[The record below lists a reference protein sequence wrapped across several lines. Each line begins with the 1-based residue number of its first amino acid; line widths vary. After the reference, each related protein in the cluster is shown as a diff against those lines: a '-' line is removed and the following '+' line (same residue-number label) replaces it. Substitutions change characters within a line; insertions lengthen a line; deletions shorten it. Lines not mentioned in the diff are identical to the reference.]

1 MARTVDDL
9 ILQSKTMI
17 NMAAQKDG
25 VSFGGEPLIH
35 APWREYNTSKKLKI
49 GWYTDD
55 KAIRVRASAVKSR
68 WTMASRRRLRLPDE
82 PSVCSSR

>member
-9 ILQSKTMI
+9 ILQSRTMI

-35 APWREYNTSKKLKI
+35 APWREYDAPKKLRI

-55 KAIRVRASAVKSR
+55 KAIRVRASGTRSR
-68 WTMASRRRLRLPDE
+68 
-82 PSVCSSR
+82 